1 MTSKIVD
8 LGFVGDIA
16 RCPKCGARVD
26 GQFSRY
32 VAGSPGLNEYRSD
45 CPKCGAKLRFT
56 GDSWF
61 AGYPDFEW
69 VSPNGKWAIMGVY
82 DGPVLD
88 FDDAVAHIELAWPEG
103 DNSVPIIILRD
114 GTIVWG
120 YDEDYR
126 RSDYP
131 AGVAAECERRL
142 RERYAQLFGGQ
153 PRGIGSNSVRSMPRT
168 NPRTKSVHGKPG
180 ASTQQAPTGFNRD
193 AMTSGSRNLRIA
205 DSGRRDGKSRSGK
218 RSRLFGRGT
227 AASKSIRPS
236 AGTEAL
242 AADLVTWLDD
252 FDHYE
257 FADSYDSWED
267 AYRDVLYGLGDASYV
282 RGVISYLEEVD
293 DIDYDDGL
301 EARRRDILRR
311 LRALATP
318 SESRKPRGK
327 GRGRP

>member
-103 DNSVPIIILRD
+103 DNSVPITILRD

-142 RERYAQLFGGQ
+142 RQRLGA
-153 PRGIGSNSVRSMPRT
+153 RGSPSRRPATRNGRGGSNPKLKKNGDIQHYRIGIQSPL
-168 NPRTKSVHGKPG
+168 HGRF
-180 ASTQQAPTGFNRD
+180 SWLFIRD
-193 AMTSGSRNLRIA
+193 SRNL
-205 DSGRRDGKSRSGK
+205 
-218 RSRLFGRGT
+218 
-227 AASKSIRPS
+227 
-236 AGTEAL
+236 
-242 AADLVTWLDD
+242 
-252 FDHYE
+252 
-257 FADSYDSWED
+257 
-267 AYRDVLYGLGDASYV
+267 
-282 RGVISYLEEVD
+282 
-293 DIDYDDGL
+293 
-301 EARRRDILRR
+301 
-311 LRALATP
+311 
-318 SESRKPRGK
+318 
-327 GRGRP
+327 

>member
-103 DNSVPIIILRD
+103 DNSVPITILRD

-142 RERYAQLFGGQ
+142 RERYTLLFGGQ
-153 PRGIGSNSVRSMPRT
+153 SRGIGSNSVRSMPRT
-168 NPRTKSVHGKPG
+168 NSRTKSVH
-180 ASTQQAPTGFNRD
+180 
-193 AMTSGSRNLRIA
+193 
-205 DSGRRDGKSRSGK
+205 GK

-267 AYRDVLYGLGDASYV
+267 AYRDVLSGLGDASYV
-282 RGVISYLEEVD
+282 GGVISYLEEAD

-318 SESRKPRGK
+318 SASRKPRGK

>member
-1 MTSKIVD
+1 M
-8 LGFVGDIA
+8 
-16 RCPKCGARVD
+16 
-26 GQFSRY
+26 
-32 VAGSPGLNEYRSD
+32 
-45 CPKCGAKLRFT
+45 
-56 GDSWF
+56 
-61 AGYPDFEW
+61 
-69 VSPNGKWAIMGVY
+69 
-82 DGPVLD
+82 
-88 FDDAVAHIELAWPEG
+88 
-103 DNSVPIIILRD
+103 
-114 GTIVWG
+114 
-120 YDEDYR
+120 
-126 RSDYP
+126 
-131 AGVAAECERRL
+131 AAECERRL

-205 DSGRRDGKSRSGK
+205 DSGRRDGKSKSGK

-267 AYRDVLYGLGDASYV
+267 AYRDVLSGLGDASYV
-282 RGVISYLEEVD
+282 RGVISYLEEAD

-318 SESRKPRGK
+318 SASRKPRGK
-327 GRGRP
+327 GSGRP